1 MYVKRWY
8 HQLKTRQCN
17 ARIAPVVFPAFRQ
30 LQLLDFPAI
39 RLRLIILLMN
49 HPSCSNG
56 GPNLRVFKFV
66 KFQITQL
73 YLNICT
79 ASTNSLLRGRKGY
92 LIVSYVIIGPPLIML
107 YLRIILLMKHQ
118 KPSCWM
124 IKLMT
129 IWRINVLKRIFENS
143 LLCDHRIGDN

>member
-1 MYVKRWY
+1 
-8 HQLKTRQCN
+8 
-17 ARIAPVVFPAFRQ
+17 
-30 LQLLDFPAI
+30 
-39 RLRLIILLMN
+39 MN

-92 LIVSYVIIGPPLIML
+92 LIVSYVITKRATTNNI
-107 YLRIILLMKHQ
+107 
-118 KPSCWM
+118 
-124 IKLMT
+124 
-129 IWRINVLKRIFENS
+129 VLKDNPVDEATELLDDIFDDNLENKCTETD
-143 LLCDHRIGDN
+143 LRE